1 MISKNKLILVKEQE
15 FKYNIKVKSN
25 IDTINFLENILKLQE
40 EPEEVF
46 VCITLDTKNN
56 INGFFEIARGEIN
69 YCYISMQ
76 SLFKR
81 ILISNCNK
89 FIIAHNHPSGDNKE
103 SLDDIKVTRKINEIA
118 NILELQLLD
127 SLIIADNSK
136 SIINL
141 I

>member
-15 FKYNIKVKSN
+15 LNYNIQVKSN

-46 VCITLDTKNN
+46 ICITLDTKNT
-56 INGFFEIARGEIN
+56 INGYFEIARGGIN
-69 YCYISMQ
+69 FCNISIQ
-76 SLFKR
+76 NLFKR

-89 FIIAHNHPSGDNKE
+89 FIVAHNHPSGDNTESKE
-103 SLDDIKVTRKINEIA
+103 DIITTRKIEEIA
-118 NILELQLLD
+118 NILGLQLLD
-127 SLIIADNSK
+127 SLIVADTSK
-136 SIINL
+136 SIMNL

>member
-15 FKYNIKVKSN
+15 FNYNITLKSN
-25 IDTINFLENILKLQE
+25 IDAIDFLKNVLKLQE

-46 VCITLDTKNN
+46 VCITLDNRNN
-56 INGFFEIARGEIN
+56 INGFFEIARGGIN
-69 YCYISMQ
+69 FCNISIQ

-89 FIIAHNHPSGDNKE
+89 FIVAHNHPSGDNKE
-103 SLDDIKVTRKINEIA
+103 SLDDIKATKKINEVA

-136 SIINL
+136 SIMNL

>member
-15 FKYNIKVKSN
+15 LNYNIQVKSN

-46 VCITLDTKNN
+46 ICITLDTKNT
-56 INGFFEIARGEIN
+56 INGYFEIARGGIN
-69 YCYISMQ
+69 FCNISIQ
-76 SLFKR
+76 NLFKR

-89 FIIAHNHPSGDNKE
+89 FIVAHNHPSGDNAESKE
-103 SLDDIKVTRKINEIA
+103 DIITTRKIEEIS
-118 NILELQLLD
+118 NILGLQLLD
-127 SLIIADNSK
+127 SLIVADTSK
-136 SIINL
+136 SIMNL

>member
-15 FKYNIKVKSN
+15 FDYNIKVKSN
-25 IDTINFLENILKLQE
+25 IDTINFLENVLKLQE

-56 INGFFEIARGEIN
+56 INGYFEIARGGIN
-69 YCYISMQ
+69 FCNISIQ
-76 SLFKR
+76 NLFKR

-89 FIIAHNHPSGDNKE
+89 FIVAHNHPSGDSTESKE
-103 SLDDIKVTRKINEIA
+103 DIATTRKIEEIS
-118 NILELQLLD
+118 NVLGLQLLD
-127 SLIIADNSK
+127 SLIVADTSK
-136 SIINL
+136 SIMNL